1 MELFNRVKEIAKHF
15 AGSDKALAEKLG
27 FKQATFSGYLNEK
40 RQDNLWPLLP
50 SILSL
55 FPSLSRDWLY
65 FGEGS
70 MLKTDATKAQPP
82 NQPPDHTDNS
92 ALLELLVRNKEL
104 EEKVFDLK
112 ERLADKE
119 KLIALLEENKRLAE
133 SVSAVVTPTEA
144 RRNNPQHATS
154 DRPVTGVPGGGI

>member
-15 AGSDKALAEKLG
+15 TGSDKALAEKLG

-50 SILSL
+50 NILSL

-65 FGEGS
+65 FGEGP
-70 MLKTDATKAQPP
+70 MLKTDAAESPSP
-82 NQPPDHTDNS
+82 NQSPAQTGNS

-112 ERLADKE
+112 GRLADKE

-144 RRNNPQHATS
+144 RRDNPQHATS
-154 DRPVTGVPGGGI
+154 VRPVTGVPDGGI

>member
-15 AGSDKALAEKLG
+15 TGSDKALAEKLG

-50 SILSL
+50 NILSL

-65 FGEGS
+65 FGEGP
-70 MLKTDATKAQPP
+70 MLKTDAAESPSP
-82 NQPPDHTDNS
+82 NQSPAQTDNS

-104 EEKVFDLK
+104 EERRSDAH
-112 ERLADKE
+112 RG
-119 KLIALLEENKRLAE
+119 
-133 SVSAVVTPTEA
+133 SPGQSPTCHLGQTCDWCS
-144 RRNNPQHATS
+144 RRWHL
-154 DRPVTGVPGGGI
+154 RPYQ